1 MKRLAL
7 ALSLLLFT
15 VIVAPTASSAA
26 QPPWFVAEDSLPFDA
41 LGGYEDAEQMWGVHN
56 NAGYRIEVPA
66 NWNGD
71 LIMWTHGYRGEGP
84 ELFFFESEFNPGFRA
99 WMLEQGYAWAA
110 STYSKNSYNVSQ
122 GVKDTHALTQFF
134 NGKVGNADDVYIAG
148 YSMGGHIAA
157 VLAENY
163 GNTYSGAMPLC
174 GVVGDY
180 ELFDY
185 FLDVNAAAQHL
196 ALGTSQI
203 PADADFFTDEFPQI
217 AANLG
222 LPFASTPAGQQFK
235 QLVELRSGGDR
246 PEFDGAFVFWFSIP
260 GSISGLPGAFVI
272 DFGAGDGRVP
282 ATGGKWSVVD
292 NTDAVYQVDLDPAI
306 SDFEA
311 QLNADIARVAA
322 DPQART
328 DHGLRNPPSVT
339 GDLKMPVLTMHNLGD
354 LFVPWHNEIVYAN
367 DVAAQG
373 KSDMLVQ
380 RAIRGVLHCD
390 FTEAELIE
398 GMSDLIDWAQTG
410 VRPDGDIVLD
420 PAVVAD
426 PSYGCNYTRGGHPFG
441 TPCP

>member
-26 QPPWFVAEDSLPFDA
+26 QPPWFVEEDSLPFFP

-56 NAGYRIEVPA
+56 DAGYRIEVPA

-71 LIMWTHGYRGEGP
+71 LIMWTHGYRGEDP
-84 ELFFFESEFNPGFRA
+84 ELLFNPSEFNPGFRA
-99 WMLEQGYAWAA
+99 WMLGEGYAWAA

-134 NGKVGNADDVYIAG
+134 NGKVGQADDVYIAG

-217 AANLG
+217 RANLG
-222 LPFASTPAGQQFK
+222 LPFATTPAGQQFK

-246 PEFDGAFVFWFSIP
+246 PEFDAAFVFWNSVNGIFS
-260 GSISGLPGAFVI
+260 GEEGAFLF
-272 DFGAGDGRVP
+272 DLGAGDGVVP

-328 DHGLRNPPSVT
+328 EHGLRNPPPVT
-339 GDLKMPVLTMHNLGD
+339 GDLRMPVLTMHNLGD
-354 LFVPWHNEIVYAN
+354 LFVPWHNEIAYAN
-367 DVAAQG
+367 DVAAHG

-390 FTEAELIE
+390 FTDAELIE

-410 VRPDGDIVLD
+410 VRPDGDMVLD

-426 PSYGCNYTRGGHPFG
+426 PNYGCNYTRGGHPFG